1 MATAATP
8 GPEILD
14 ATEPQ
19 PLREPSATTA
29 TNATH
34 KISSQILLYSF
45 VAAVLLAIG
54 GFVVVCVYLFLYLN
68 HAFAAFD
75 PDNMARFSNM
85 DLAKLQPILLA
96 RAGLWK
102 FILQSCGIISGVA
115 FGFLGFGLFLLGAKV
130 DMDASFADSQHKVQ
144 LTRMAPGS
152 FVILIAAVLIG
163 ACSLNKV
170 ELEFTPITTETK
182 TQTIP
187 VGQDKGQGAGAAPAN
202 AGASEEEYHMP
213 ADLKPGASAVPANA
227 APKSSPNTAGKPE
240 RKK

>member
-14 ATEPQ
+14 VTELQ
-19 PLREPSATTA
+19 PLPEPSATTA

-34 KISSQILLYSF
+34 KLSSQILLYSF
-45 VAAVLLAIG
+45 AAAVLLAIS
-54 GFVVVCVYLFLYLN
+54 GFVVVGIYLFLYLN
-68 HAFAAFD
+68 HSFAAFD

-115 FGFLGFGLFLLGAKV
+115 FGFLGFGLFLLGAKG

-170 ELEFTPITTETK
+170 ELSFSPIMTETT
-182 TQTIP
+182 TQT
-187 VGQDKGQGAGAAPAN
+187 
-202 AGASEEEYHMP
+202 
-213 ADLKPGASAVPANA
+213 VPAG
-227 APKSSPNTAGKPE
+227 PLWQRSGGGCCLGKC
-240 RKK
+240 RRR

>member
-8 GPEILD
+8 RPEILD
-14 ATEPQ
+14 VTEQQ
-19 PLREPSATTA
+19 PPEPSA
-29 TNATH
+29 ATH
-34 KISSQILLYSF
+34 EFSSRILLYSF
-45 VAAVLLAIG
+45 AAAVLLAIA
-54 GFVVVCVYLFLYLN
+54 GFVVVCIYLFLYLN
-68 HAFAAFD
+68 HSFAAFD
-75 PDNMARFSNM
+75 PDNISRFSSM
-85 DLAKLQPILLA
+85 DLQKLQPILLA

-115 FGFLGFGLFLLGAKV
+115 FGFLGFGLFLLGAKGE
-130 DMDASFADSQHKVQ
+130 MDASFADSQHKVQ

-187 VGQDKGQGAGAAPAN
+187 AGQDKGQGADAASAN
-202 AGASEEEYHMP
+202 AGASEDEYHMP
-213 ADLKPGASAVPANA
+213 ADLKPGASAAPAKA
-227 APKSSPNTAGKPE
+227 APKSSPAAAGKPE